1 MADDAEHAETRQSTA
16 EEIAAF
22 ARLLNHPHLERQTAA
37 ADEVVNLIGRE
48 PCPDDAL
55 LGGICHH
62 PDAMEGLTRILL
74 NADDEA
80 KQVACNLLFMLSM
93 SEPDRPF
100 DVSCSAHIAN
110 RAIIGETA
118 GLFDAVVA
126 GERLQLPMC
135 LCFFVAH
142 SPLRGAVCVRRCT
155 PTARRSAAAFEHVWF
170 HVCSRASAPARVPR
184 RNSQSK
190 LYNAVQPSTKGRARF
205 ETAL

>member
-1 MADDAEHAETRQSTA
+1 MPDHPFSDAQSTWIEKPTPAPRLRARCVEFVRTMADDAEHAETRQSTA

-126 GERLQLPMC
+126 G
-135 LCFFVAH
+135 
-142 SPLRGAVCVRRCT
+142 
-155 PTARRSAAAFEHVWF
+155 
-170 HVCSRASAPARVPR
+170 
-184 RNSQSK
+184 
-190 LYNAVQPSTKGRARF
+190 
-205 ETAL
+205 